1 MRWPLYLSCLT
12 LVVVVSC
19 DETRVP
25 AASTKQPATE
35 VGNAE
40 VSTLGYE
47 ERQGKYIYLKYCA
60 VCHGMEG
67 KGDGFNAYNLDPKP
81 RDFTDSTY
89 MKTLSDARLIETIS
103 EGGRGVNKSPL
114 MPSWGAT
121 LSKDDILY
129 LLYYL
134 RTFGRTTKSAE

>member
-1 MRWPLYLSCLT
+1 LT

-19 DETRVP
+19 DETRAP
-25 AASTKQPATE
+25 AASTKQSATA

-89 MKTLSDARLIETIS
+89 MKTLNDARLIETIS

-114 MPSWGAT
+114 MPMWGMT
-121 LSKDDILY
+121 ISRDNILDVVQ
-129 LLYYL
+129 YL
-134 RTFGRTTKSAE
+134 RTLAKK

>member
-1 MRWPLYLSCLT
+1 MMRWPLYLSCLT

-19 DETRVP
+19 DETRAPVG
-25 AASTKQPATE
+25 STKQSATA
-35 VGNAE
+35 VGAAE

-47 ERQGKYIYLKYCA
+47 ERQGKSIYLKYCV

-114 MPSWGAT
+114 MPMWGVT
-121 LSKDDILY
+121 ISRDNILDVVQ
-129 LLYYL
+129 YL
-134 RTFGRTTKSAE
+134 RALGKK